1 MSFISTYSRV
11 VAASM
16 LLKSSAFTEYM
27 VSKMNL
33 ETKILKSRVQLS
45 LYLGPIIRINPHE
58 VHIDDP
64 KWHDTLYAS
73 NPTRRDKWP
82 PAAEMTG
89 TNLGPFGTIEHDI
102 HRKRRAANSRILSIS
117 AVTSAESLIKDQV
130 EHLSKNFQGCYKK
143 GQILELRTRFL
154 AFTTDTVALHALGE
168 SMGLQDDDLQAEEW
182 NRTIRAVAKLTS
194 LVKQFPW
201 IINLFKKLPLGMLQR
216 LAPDLARI
224 LQLHQ
229 GLVYGNVLH
238 SVESARAQAIAKGNN
253 DRNAECERDSASKN
267 AGGTALLGK

>member
-33 ETKILKSRVQLS
+33 ETKIFKSRVQLS
-45 LYLGPIIRINPHE
+45 LYLGTIIRINPHE

-89 TNLGPFGTIEHDI
+89 TNLGS
-102 HRKRRAANSRILSIS
+102 KSIS
-117 AVTSAESLIKDQV
+117 SPFIDFSE
-130 EHLSKNFQGCYKK
+130 
-143 GQILELRTRFL
+143 
-154 AFTTDTVALHALGE
+154 
-168 SMGLQDDDLQAEEW
+168 
-182 NRTIRAVAKLTS
+182 NRVQL
-194 LVKQFPW
+194 
-201 IINLFKKLPLGMLQR
+201 
-216 LAPDLARI
+216 LAPLNTTFTENAERRTVGYF
-224 LQLHQ
+224 Q
-229 GLVYGNVLH
+229 
-238 SVESARAQAIAKGNN
+238 SALSRAQ
-253 DRNAECERDSASKN
+253 RV
-267 AGGTALLGK
+267 